1 MEITEVDETHCEGR
15 QPSCEDVTATA
26 RHDLPLCPNRMI
38 TALEAVRGTGSALE
52 LLREHLH
59 LRTSAKIVYSDHA
72 ECYFL
77 QLDDIDRF
85 KNRRVGMHDAVSAMP
100 FRSGEIFRRE
110 ISTWTPFGNLS
121 RNRATPSERTD

>member
-59 LRTSAKIVYSDHA
+59 VQGRPVTGLARLTVDLGLK
-72 ECYFL
+72 E
-77 QLDDIDRF
+77 
-85 KNRRVGMHDAVSAMP
+85 
-100 FRSGEIFRRE
+100 FRCSFCSI
-110 ISTWTPFGNLS
+110 
-121 RNRATPSERTD
+121 